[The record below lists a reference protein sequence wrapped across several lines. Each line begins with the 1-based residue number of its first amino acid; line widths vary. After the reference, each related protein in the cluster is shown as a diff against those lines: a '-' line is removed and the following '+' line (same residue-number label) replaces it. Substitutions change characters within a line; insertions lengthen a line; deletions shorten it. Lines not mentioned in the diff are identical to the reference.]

1 MLPVY
6 CNEDNGDG
14 AKSRRGADKGYH
26 GLVISVFL
34 IKTMTVVQRIEEV
47 QKKEGSTIVYVIIS
61 ASPTTRSLTTLPLM
75 KNFQNSLVV

>member
-6 CNEDNGDG
+6 CDEDNGDG

-34 IKTMTVVQRIEEV
+34 IKTMTVG
-47 QKKEGSTIVYVIIS
+47 KE
-61 ASPTTRSLTTLPLM
+61 
-75 KNFQNSLVV
+75 